1 MLFISNKYVKISV
14 FYCLIKFYVIDLKL
28 EVFMIKDNNRIQES
42 KRIIK
47 EEKKKIKREKKIL
60 RKKKLNKFKKT
71 KIGKFIYTLSDD
83 RNSYS
88 FSELFIITIISL
100 LVGAFSCFS
109 IITIMSGGRN
119 YLKLSKEL
127 SKFYDSYDI
136 LVENY
141 NGNVDKKELVDAAI
155 NGMVSS
161 VGDQYTSYVDTE
173 GTNSFNQLVDGKYN
187 GIGCLIQ
194 ETEDKKIKVMQVYDN
209 TSAYKAGIKV
219 GDIIKKVDDK
229 DSSIGS
235 TELANYIKSSKNKSY
250 SVTVLRDDKEIKF
263 TLSKNEVEIPVVT
276 SKIFDKGD
284 KKIGYISISIFSSV
298 SAKQF
303 KSNLEKIEKEGID
316 SLIIDV
322 RDNNGGYLSSV
333 TDITSYLLP
342 RGKIIYQ
349 VQKSNSKIKATKDK
363 TIAKR
368 EYPIA
373 VLVNE
378 NSASASEIL
387 AGAIKES
394 YNGYVVGMK
403 TYGKGTVQQVSE
415 LSDGSMIKYTIE
427 NWLTPN
433 GNWINEKGIDPT
445 DEVELSD
452 DYYKNPNEENDN
464 QLQKAL
470 SLLS

>member
-194 ETEDKKIKVMQVYDN
+194 ETEDKKIKVMQVYEN

-263 TLSKNEVEIPVVT
+263 TLYKNEVEIPVVT

-349 VQKSNSKIKATKDK
+349 VQKSNSKIKTTKDK